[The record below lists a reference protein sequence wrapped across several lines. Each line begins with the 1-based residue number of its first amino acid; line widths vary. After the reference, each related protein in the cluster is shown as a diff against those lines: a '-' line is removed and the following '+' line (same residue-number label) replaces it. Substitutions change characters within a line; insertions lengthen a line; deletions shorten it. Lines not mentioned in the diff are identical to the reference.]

1 MNNLPDRDPNLTNF
15 LRQNRSIVP
24 PVSPDLEDRL
34 LLEIDRL
41 PIATRPKIFNS
52 RWRYLIG
59 GFGIVTIGIIGM
71 TIDRAIAPSEPS
83 IAQLND
89 LNLYLEAHVSGLV
102 AHPEINGEDR
112 DAVVDLDTDLFTIDR
127 NDSEDI

>member
-1 MNNLPDRDPNLTNF
+1 
-15 LRQNRSIVP
+15 
-24 PVSPDLEDRL
+24 L
-34 LLEIDRL
+34 LLDR
-41 PIATRPKIFNS
+41 K
-52 RWRYLIG
+52 YL
-59 GFGIVTIGIIGM
+59 TL
-71 TIDRAIAPSEPS
+71 DPS